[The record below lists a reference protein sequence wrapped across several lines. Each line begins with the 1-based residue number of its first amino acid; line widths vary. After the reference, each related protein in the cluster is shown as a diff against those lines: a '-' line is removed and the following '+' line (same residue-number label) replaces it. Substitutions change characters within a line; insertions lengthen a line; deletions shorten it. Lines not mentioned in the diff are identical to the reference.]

1 MTKKSNL
8 KFWRLGFLKHRWQKI
23 TLVFL
28 LADCIVVLAIGI
40 VANLYFSPIIE
51 EKVKTGILTNT
62 DSLYK
67 VDFSSVKIHVFQRKI
82 VVFDITVKADP
93 AVYARLKKRGLAPN
107 NLLDLYIKR
116 LAITDIN
123 PAKLLFKHKLEISQ
137 IILSAPEIHI
147 TYQRNH
153 TKDTTAKDNRTPWQK
168 IAKTFRS
175 VHVAD
180 ILLNDVQFRYDDHS
194 GNKVTISEL
203 KEMNIHANDLL
214 IDAATQTDQSRFLFC
229 RDMVVELNNYTGKT
243 PSGLY
248 TYTIKYLKLSS
259 LTSRLI
265 ASGISLKPTD
275 SVRFFNKTLN
285 DRYSGHLD
293 GVQLN
298 NFDFLNYYKYRVF
311 SVSNMVLDKGSLS
324 VYKNPN
330 RPQLDADRT
339 KTFPGSVLA
348 DVKLD
353 LKIDTLLVKHLDIS
367 YTEVGQK
374 SKQSGT
380 INFTNTDAQFL
391 NITNNKTALQ
401 KNSNCLARVSSDFMG
416 RGELNVLFNFNL
428 TDELAAYSY
437 RGNLGPMDLNVVNP
451 MAMPLGM
458 VKINSGK
465 LKSLDFDFKANSRVA
480 TGRVTVLYNDLKVT
494 ILKPDSQYV
503 DLQRMRIASLYAN
516 IFILKHNNPDREGG
530 IPRSFN
536 VSYVRPVNSP
546 FFNFTWKA
554 LFEGIKPGVGF
565 NKKMQETAKA
575 LAAQSIIKKQT
586 RKLKK
591 IQRQLRREERRKRRE
606 AKNEAEKLKS
616 NTSEIN

>member
-1 MTKKSNL
+1 LAKKSNH

-23 TLVFL
+23 TLALFL
-28 LADCIVVLAIGI
+28 IISITVLVVGI
-40 VANLYFSPIIE
+40 CANLYFSPIIE
-51 EKVKTGILTNT
+51 DKVKTGILTNT

-82 VVFDITVKADP
+82 VVFNITVKVDT
-93 AVYARLKKRGLAPN
+93 VIYNQLKKRGLAPN
-107 NLLDLYIKR
+107 NLVDLYVKR
-116 LAITDIN
+116 LAITNISVT
-123 PAKLLFKHKLEISQ
+123 KLLFRHKVDISQ
-137 IILSAPEIHI
+137 IVLSAPEIHI

-153 TKDTTAKDNRTPWQK
+153 IKDTTGIDNRTPWQK

-180 ILLNDVQFRYDDHS
+180 ILLNDVQLRYDDHS

-214 IDAATQTDQSRFLFC
+214 IDAATQTDQSRFLYC
-229 RDMVVELNNYTGKT
+229 RDIVAELNNYTGKT

-248 TYTIKYLKLSS
+248 TYTIKYLKVSS

-265 ASGISLKPTD
+265 ASGVTLKPVD
-275 SVRFFNKTLN
+275 SNRFFNKTLN
-285 DRYSGHLD
+285 DKYSGHLE

-311 SVSNMVLDKGSLS
+311 SVSNMVLDRGSLS

-330 RPQLDADRT
+330 RPQLDADKT
-339 KTFPGSVLA
+339 KTFPGRVLA
-348 DVKLD
+348 DLKLD
-353 LKIDTLLVKHLDIS
+353 LKIDTVLVKHLDIS
-367 YTEVGQK
+367 YTEFSQK

-380 INFTNTDAQFL
+380 INFDETDAQFL
-391 NITNNKTALQ
+391 NITNNKAALQ
-401 KNSNCLARVSSDFMG
+401 KNNICLARVNSNFMG

-437 RGNLGPMDLNVVNP
+437 RGNLGTMDLKVVNP
-451 MAMPLGM
+451 IAMPLGM
-458 VKINSGK
+458 VKINSGQ
-465 LKSLDFDFKANSRVA
+465 LKNLDFDFKANKKVA

-494 ILKPDSQYV
+494 ILKPDSEYV
-503 DLQRMRIASLYAN
+503 DLQRMRIASLYTN
-516 IFILKHNNPDREGG
+516 IFILKHNNPDRASGV
-530 IPRSFN
+530 PRSFK
-536 VSYVRPVNSP
+536 VSYVRPANSP

-565 NKKMQETAKA
+565 D
-575 LAAQSIIKKQT
+575 
-586 RKLKK
+586 KK
-591 IQRQLRREERRKRRE
+591 IQETTRALVAQTNVNRQNRKRRKVVRHLRREERRKRRE
-606 AKNEAEKLKS
+606 GKKQAQALQ
-616 NTSEIN
+616 NTGSPVN

>member
-1 MTKKSNL
+1 MLASV
-8 KFWRLGFLKHRWQKI
+8 
-23 TLVFL
+23 LVVG
-28 LADCIVVLAIGI
+28 IVVLLVG
-40 VANLYFSPIIE
+40 VFANLYFSPIIE
-51 EKVKTGILTNT
+51 DKVKTGVLTNT

-82 VVFDITVKADP
+82 VVFDITVKVDT
-93 AVYARLKKRGLAPN
+93 AVYSRLKKRGIAPN
-107 NLLDLYIKR
+107 NLVDLYVKR
-116 LAITDIN
+116 LAITNISVT
-123 PAKLLFKHKLEISQ
+123 KLLFRHKVDISQ
-137 IILSAPEIHI
+137 IVLSAPEIHI

-153 TKDTTAKDNRTPWQK
+153 IKDTTAIDRRTPWQK

-175 VHVAD
+175 VHVSD
-180 ILLNDVQFRYDDHS
+180 ILLNDVQLRYDDHS

-214 IDAATQTDQSRFLFC
+214 IDAATQTDQSRFLYC
-229 RDMVVELNNYTGKT
+229 RDIVAELNNYTGKT

-248 TYTIKYLKLSS
+248 TYIIKYLKVSS

-265 ASGISLKPTD
+265 ASGVTLKPVD
-275 SVRFFNKTLN
+275 SNRFFNKTLN

-298 NFDFLNYYKYRVF
+298 DFDFLNYYKYRVL

-330 RPQLDADRT
+330 RPQVDADRT
-339 KTFPGSVLA
+339 KTFPGRVLA
-348 DVKLD
+348 DLKLD
-353 LKIDTLLVKHLDIS
+353 LKIDTLLVKHLNIG
-367 YTEVGQK
+367 YTEFSQK

-380 INFTNTDAQFL
+380 INFDETDAQFL
-391 NITNNKTALQ
+391 NITNNKAALQ
-401 KNSNCLARVSSDFMG
+401 KNNNCLARVNSNFMG

-437 RGNLGPMDLNVVNP
+437 RGNLGPMDLKVVNP
-451 MAMPLGM
+451 AAMPLGM
-458 VKINSGK
+458 VKINSGQ
-465 LKSLDFDFKANSRVA
+465 LKSLDFNFIANNQVA
-480 TGRVTVLYNDLKVT
+480 KGKVTVLYNDLKVT
-494 ILKPDSQYV
+494 ILKPDSEYV

-516 IFILKHNNPDREGG
+516 IFILKHNNPDKEGG
-530 IPRSFN
+530 VPRSFN
-536 VSYVRPVNSP
+536 VSYIRPANSP

-565 NKKMQETAKA
+565 DKKTQETTKEMV
-575 LAAQSIIKKQT
+575 AQNIVKKQN

-591 IQRQLRREERRKRRE
+591 IQRQMRREERRKRRE
-606 AKNEAEKLKS
+606 AKKQAQALQ
-616 NTSEIN
+616 NTGSPVN